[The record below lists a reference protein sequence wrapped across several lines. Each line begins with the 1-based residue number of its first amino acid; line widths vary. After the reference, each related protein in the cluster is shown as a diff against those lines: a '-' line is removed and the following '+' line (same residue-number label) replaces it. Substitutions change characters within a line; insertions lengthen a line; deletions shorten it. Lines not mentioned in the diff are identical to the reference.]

1 MNIAP
6 VLKCVKEAI
15 SLLNSAQYFNQHDM
29 PDSVDQ
35 KTGEAIGLLKSTV
48 LFLEL
53 ESGSPI
59 SEGQK
64 EIVQ

>member
-53 ESGSPI
+53 ESGQPI
-59 SEGQK
+59 TEGKQ
-64 EIVQ
+64 EQVQ